1 MELEKS
7 KRKREPGEQGGLVQ
21 VNQIGF
27 MDDANVVGRNQE
39 GAGGDGS
46 PLWVAARVRQRLRA
60 GKVGYNGKG
69 ARSRRD
75 RRNGAVRG

>member
-1 MELEKS
+1 M
-7 KRKREPGEQGGLVQ
+7 
-21 VNQIGF
+21 NQIGF

-60 GKVGYNGKG
+60 GKVEYNGEG
-69 ARSRRD
+69 ARTTASRR
-75 RRNGAVRG
+75 RE